1 MRRDPVMPGNSRG
14 LLWLAALAYTAF
26 VVYGSLVPL
35 EFRAIPLGEAVSPGG
50 FVEVAAWWGRSE
62 SSNESTFGFKGL
74 LSSHSISRA
83 FDENQYE

>member
-1 MRRDPVMPGNSRG
+1 MSRNPLAPGSSRG
-14 LLWLAALAYTAF
+14 LLWLAALLDSAF
-26 VVYGSLVPL
+26 VVYGSLLPL
-35 EFRAIPLGEAVSPGG
+35 EFRALPLGEAVSPGV